1 MLAELLQYNL
11 VVVVSAYLQWCNS
24 VEAWWP
30 PSLTPRLQSGVHRRS
45 VGLAPVTNAWVIQ
58 QLSAIHTFPSELPP
72 MGSDPTETP
81 GLPFVEYVIQGLEQ
95 GFNIGPTGSGNA
107 TT

>member
-1 MLAELLQYNL
+1 M
-11 VVVVSAYLQWCNS
+11 
-24 VEAWWP
+24 
-30 PSLTPRLQSGVHRRS
+30 
-45 VGLAPVTNAWVIQ
+45 GLAPVTNAWVIQ

>member
-1 MLAELLQYNL
+1 M
-11 VVVVSAYLQWCNS
+11 
-24 VEAWWP
+24 
-30 PSLTPRLQSGVHRRS
+30 
-45 VGLAPVTNAWVIQ
+45 GLAPVTTLGDPCNAWGIQ
-58 QLSAIHTFPSELPP
+58 QLSATHTFPSELPP